1 MLRYLFLFLLTLSF
15 SFQALAQSGPYSTRN
30 VKAISYYDKALQYV
44 KARDFD
50 KAIGSLETAVKRDPK
65 FGEAYVK
72 AASLHR
78 TLGNKEAALE
88 NYEQGFNHLK
98 FSHAFSSEY
107 YIYADLSMKE
117 GKYVEAEKF
126 FEQYLKTS
134 PKNQRLVQNAQ
145 QQILN
150 CQYAVK
156 ALENPVQDFQ
166 PVRMDGQINQFV
178 YQYFPTVT
186 ADQRFF
192 VYTARKGEELQHDE
206 NIYVSQSRDNGW
218 SAPVSISP
226 NINTGVNEG
235 AATISGDGK
244 TLVFSSCNRPDSF
257 GDCDLYISR
266 RTGEEWSK
274 PQNMGRGVNS
284 QYWDSQPS
292 LSADGRT
299 LYFSSSRPSGSLGL
313 EDIWVTVL
321 QENNIWSA
329 PRNLGAPINT
339 PGRDMAPFLH
349 SSGTTLYFASDG
361 HVGMGGL
368 DIFKSALVQTK
379 WSEPENLGYP
389 LNTHQ
394 HEGSLSISADNT
406 KGYYSR
412 QIPGEDRGKY
422 IYLYEFGVPAVWR
435 SKDRSTYTQGRVFS
449 SKTKKPLNAEVQLYE
464 LASGDLAQQVNS
476 DEVTGEYTIVLKEGS
491 AYGMYVSAP
500 DHLLH
505 SFNFDYSQ
513 ISNFDPQTLDVYLD
527 PVSKGAS
534 IVLNNLFFDTGK
546 YRLEEKSKTEL
557 QKLIGFMQQYPDI
570 KIEISGHTDDV
581 GTDKTNQEL
590 SEMRAQSVVEYLTK
604 NGVTK
609 GRLSAIGHGK
619 NKPVKPNTS
628 EENRQLNRR
637 IELKIL

>member
-1 MLRYLFLFLLTLSF
+1 MRFFVFCFLSLFL
-15 SFQALAQSGPYSTRN
+15 SFQALAQSGSYSTRN
-30 VKAISYYDKALQYV
+30 VKAISYYDKALQFI

-50 KAIGSLETAVKRDPK
+50 KALGSLENAVKRDPK

-78 TLGNKEAALE
+78 TLGNKEEALQK
-88 NYEQGFNHLK
+88 YEQGFSYLK
-98 FSHAFSSEY
+98 FNHAFSSEY
-107 YIYADLSMKE
+107 YVYADLSMKE
-117 GKYVEAEKF
+117 GNYTEAEKF
-126 FEQYLKTS
+126 FEQYIKTS

-150 CQYAVK
+150 CQFAAK
-156 ALENPVQDFQ
+156 ALENPVKDFQ
-166 PVRMDGQINQFV
+166 PVQMDGHINQFV

-206 NIYVSQSRDNGW
+206 NIYVSQSRSNGW
-218 SAPVSISP
+218 SSPVSISP
-226 NINTGVNEG
+226 NINTNVNEG

-257 GDCDLYISR
+257 GDCDLYLSR

-274 PQNMGRGVNS
+274 PLNMGRGVNS
-284 QYWDSQPS
+284 QFWDSQPS

-299 LYFSSSRPSGSLGL
+299 LYFSSSRSSGSLGL

-329 PRNLGAPINT
+329 PRNVRAPINT

-361 HVGMGGL
+361 HIGMGGL
-368 DIFKSALVQTK
+368 DIFKASLVKTD
-379 WSEPENLGYP
+379 WTEPENLGYP

-394 HEGSLSISADNT
+394 HEGSFSISPDNAR
-406 KGYYSR
+406 GYYSR
-412 QIPGEDRGKY
+412 QVPGEDRGKN
-422 IYLYEFGVPAVWR
+422 IYLYEFGVPTAWR
-435 SKDRSTYTQGRVFS
+435 SKDRSTYAQGKVFS
-449 SKTKKPLNAEVQLYE
+449 SKTKKPLSAEVQLYDLE
-464 LASGDLAQQVNS
+464 SGEVAQQVSS
-476 DEVTGEYTIVLKEGS
+476 DEVTGEYTVVLKEGS

-500 DHLLH
+500 DYLLH

-513 ISNFDPQTLDVYLD
+513 ENNFDPQTLDVYLD
-527 PVSKGAS
+527 PVIKGAS

-546 YRLEEKSKTEL
+546 YLLEEKSKTEL
-557 QKLIGFMQQYPDI
+557 QKLIGFMQQYPAI
-570 KIEISGHTDDV
+570 QIEISGHTDDV
-581 GTDKTNQEL
+581 GTDRANKEL
-590 SEMRAQSVVEYLTK
+590 SERRAEPVVEYLTK
-604 NGVTK
+604 NGISK
-609 GRLSAIGHGK
+609 DRLSAIGYGK
-619 NKPVKPNTS
+619 TQPVKPNTS
-628 EENRQLNRR
+628 DENRQLNRR